1 MLGIGTAAGFLILG
15 SHTLYFG
22 SPSDYQ
28 NKIVWR
34 RTPSTRLLGMF
45 CLGMDVLMAILYLY
59 SSR

>member
-1 MLGIGTAAGFLILG
+1 MLGIIAASGFLILG

-28 NKIVWR
+28 NQIIWR
-34 RTPSTRLLGMF
+34 RTSSTRLLGMF
-45 CLGMDVLMAILYLY
+45 CFGMDALMAILYFY